1 MDNAIVDHTAHYTLN
16 YRQFIHVL
24 RCTELKR
31 IVEHKIDKQAAIIL
45 GLFLDDS
52 KLIDKSEVFDNSEV
66 LSFSQI
72 HAKLKELM
80 QFYQGKQLS

>member
-1 MDNAIVDHTAHYTLN
+1 MDNAIVDHSAYYTLN

-24 RCTELKR
+24 RSTELKR
-31 IVEHKIDKQAAIIL
+31 LIEHKIDKPAAIIC

-52 KLIDKSEVFDNSEV
+52 KLIDKSEVFENSEV

-72 HAKLKELM
+72 HTKLKELH
-80 QFYQGKQLS
+80 QFYQGK